1 MYCTCIIRTILSNPS
16 GEGCESVVSFMA
28 GLVTLLREYT
38 AQVIL
43 GLQHKTHHV
52 CVGDVICMYCTGN
65 KLLRRTRQK
74 APQEEGM
81 NHWSVS

>member
-1 MYCTCIIRTILSNPS
+1 MYCTCTVRTILSNPS
-16 GEGCESVVSFMA
+16 GGGCESVASFMA
-28 GLVTLLREYT
+28 GLVRLLHECT

-43 GLQHKTHHV
+43 GLQHKVHHG
-52 CVGDVICMYCTGN
+52 CVGDVICMYCTDD

-81 NHWSVS
+81 NQWSVS